1 MTDVD
6 HRQAAIDAAAT
17 ALHKFTCRTCGA
29 DGTCTGRPSPYDV
42 SAVKVALDAAA
53 PHLAAAHEHTW
64 VPCGN
69 CPTGGPCACAGGVC
83 CEWERRENEA
93 CAEGAAA
100 ERERIQQRFSE
111 WIDAVASSPPEPGPP
126 ELWKAAFASL
136 IDPDHPG
143 KIIRQEAAG
152 AP

>member
-6 HRQAAIDAAAT
+6 HRQAAIDAVVQAQ
-17 ALHKFTCRTCGA
+17 KDFTPCFDHPDRMREA
-29 DGTCTGRPSPYDV
+29 RAHRYV
-42 SAVKVALDAAA
+42 DAAA
-53 PHLAAAHEHTW
+53 PHL
-64 VPCGN
+64 
-69 CPTGGPCACAGGVC
+69 
-83 CEWERRENEA
+83 
-93 CAEGAAA
+93 AAA